1 MSDLRV
7 NAETVIATA
16 ALVED
21 ASRIAYLLMRPHVTG
36 VIGGIGI
43 QIAILP
49 APIFETPPSAAQAI
63 NAGTWNT
70 SLATGKKA
78 S

>member
-21 ASRIAYLLMRPHVTG
+21 ASQTLQVISALEERYRSWLRQRI
-36 VIGGIGI
+36 
-43 QIAILP
+43 
-49 APIFETPPSAAQAI
+49 
-63 NAGTWNT
+63 
-70 SLATGKKA
+70 
-78 S
+78 